1 MTAKVLKFP
10 GAGCRHYLHGRCL
23 YEEHLNPGFRRSYR
37 CGVLEGWEAQFE
49 SFVDRAEAFGIGQAQ
64 AGGLWSRRFEGLVS
78 GRRDCAEFIP
88 EADAARS
95 ESEPMGC
102 ALFMEGFCLIRL
114 PRCQGVCP
122 RHEPAP
128 SAAVQA
134 VSASLDDHDYD
145 FDDDE

>member
-64 AGGLWSRRFEGLVS
+64 AGGLWSRRLEGLVS
-78 GRRDCAEFIP
+78 GARDCPDFLPPGQSVHAGYDP
-88 EADAARS
+88 L
-95 ESEPMGC
+95 GC
-102 ALFMEGFCLIRL
+102 ARFLDGLCLVRL
-114 PRCQGVCP
+114 PRCEGVCP
-122 RHEPAP
+122 NHESAP
-128 SAAVQA
+128 LEQ
-134 VSASLDDHDYD
+134 DDQ
-145 FDDDE
+145 E